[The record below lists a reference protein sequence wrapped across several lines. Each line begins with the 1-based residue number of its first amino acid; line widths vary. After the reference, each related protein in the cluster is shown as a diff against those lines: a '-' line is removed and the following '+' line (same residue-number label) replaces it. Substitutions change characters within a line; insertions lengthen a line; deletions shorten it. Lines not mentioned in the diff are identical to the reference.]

1 MQFGTGA
8 TSTLSEE
15 ETEKA
20 KMRAERFGVPV
31 KTAGGVLSPE
41 EEAKKQKRAER
52 FGGVGATMPV
62 DPDEEE
68 RRKKRM
74 ARFGN
79 AA

>member
-1 MQFGTGA
+1 
-8 TSTLSEE
+8 
-15 ETEKA
+15 
-20 KMRAERFGVPV
+20 MRAERFGVPV

-79 AA
+79 AT